1 LLIENEGNDPA
12 KSGVTYGTP
21 HDLASMYGRRGFD
34 TPKMPVGYDET
45 NPEGRPREAMSTYGT
60 QDSPFGRDR
69 LGTHDMHGGYNNEE
83 DDVIRISED
92 SKADNVDTKSVFYQN
107 KDLFEP
113 KKKLI
118 FEEKKKEESKLL
130 DESNIK
136 DLGQ

>member
-1 LLIENEGNDPA
+1 MNKTQLTEIIKEVIAETIRKVDG
-12 KSGVTYGTP
+12 KYVVY
-21 HDLASMYGRRGFD
+21 
-34 TPKMPVGYDET
+34 PKHG
-45 NPEGRPREAMSTYGT
+45 G
-60 QDSPFGRDR
+60 DR

-92 SKADNVDTKSVFYQN
+92 SKADNVATKSVFYQN